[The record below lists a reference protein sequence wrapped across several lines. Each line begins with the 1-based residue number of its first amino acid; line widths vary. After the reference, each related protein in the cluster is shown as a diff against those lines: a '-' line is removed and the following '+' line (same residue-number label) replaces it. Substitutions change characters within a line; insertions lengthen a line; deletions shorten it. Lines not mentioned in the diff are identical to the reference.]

1 MADPVVKTVT
11 ARYEPLDWLRGLLA
25 VSIMLYHLIGWD
37 IAPLKADTLLGRL
50 GVYGVSMFFVLSGLS
65 IALAYN
71 RSFSDWG
78 SVWRFGVRRAFR
90 IWPVLWLA
98 VIAMTLLLASR
109 GHMPSWRQIV
119 LNLTTLYG
127 FLQPTAGINVGA
139 WSIGNE
145 MVYYSLTPI
154 IIALYNR
161 SVRLGNVLFLLTL
174 TVGAGFA
181 FSWMSPAATLA
192 VQWGIYVKPLNNLFL
207 YTAGIALYYNA
218 AGQTWSNARSLTAMG
233 VALVLFVLYPVSGD
247 QILIVTGL
255 NRVVFSAA
263 AVLLV
268 LSFFKLKV
276 ALPPILATPL
286 TQLGLATYGVYLLHP
301 LVREGCRLLLPEAGV
316 SVLIPL
322 TIVLTLFVS
331 LVVYHRFELP
341 MMQIGK
347 RLTRPQPQP
356 AHVI

>member
-1 MADPVVKTVT
+1 
-11 ARYEPLDWLRGLLA
+11 
-25 VSIMLYHLIGWD
+25 
-37 IAPLKADTLLGRL
+37 
-50 GVYGVSMFFVLSGLS
+50 
-65 IALAYN
+65 
-71 RSFSDWG
+71 
-78 SVWRFGVRRAFR
+78 
-90 IWPVLWLA
+90 
-98 VIAMTLLLASR
+98 
-109 GHMPSWRQIV
+109 
-119 LNLTTLYG
+119 
-127 FLQPTAGINVGA
+127 
-139 WSIGNE
+139 
-145 MVYYSLTPI
+145 
-154 IIALYNR
+154 
-161 SVRLGNVLFLLTL
+161 
-174 TVGAGFA
+174 
-181 FSWMSPAATLA
+181 
-192 VQWGIYVKPLNNLFL
+192 VKPFNNLFL

-218 AGQTWSNARSLTAMG
+218 VGQTWSNARSLTAMG
-233 VALVLFVLYPVSGD
+233 VALVVFALYPVSGD

-268 LSFFKLKV
+268 LSFFKLKI
-276 ALPPILATPL
+276 ALPPILAMPL

>member
-1 MADPVVKTVT
+1 MAEPFAKV
-11 ARYEPLDWLRGLLA
+11 AAIRYEPLDWLRGLLA

-78 SVWRFGVRRAFR
+78 SVWRFGVRRIFR

-98 VIAMTLLLASR
+98 VIAMTLALATHGR
-109 GHMPSWRQIV
+109 MPSWWQIV

-127 FLQPTAGINVGA
+127 FLQPTGGINVGA

-154 IIALYNR
+154 IIAFYNR
-161 SVRLGNVLFLLTL
+161 SVRLGNVLLLLTL
-174 TVGAGFA
+174 AMGAGFA
-181 FSWMSPAATLA
+181 FRWMNPAATLA
-192 VQWGIYVKPLNNLFL
+192 AQWPIYVKPFNNLFL
-207 YTAGIALYYNA
+207 YTAGIALYYNTV
-218 AGQTWSNARSLTAMG
+218 GQAWSNARSLTAMAA
-233 VALVLFVLYPVSGD
+233 ALAVFALYPVSGD
-247 QILIVTGL
+247 QILVVTGL

-268 LSFFKLKV
+268 LSFFKLEV
-276 ALPPILATPL
+276 TLPPILAWPL

-301 LVREGCRLLLPEAGV
+301 LVRQACRLALPEAGAA
-316 SVLIPL
+316 VLIPL
-322 TIVLTLFVS
+322 TVLLTLFVS

-347 RLTRPQPQP
+347 RLTRQLPQP
-356 AHVI
+356 AHAL